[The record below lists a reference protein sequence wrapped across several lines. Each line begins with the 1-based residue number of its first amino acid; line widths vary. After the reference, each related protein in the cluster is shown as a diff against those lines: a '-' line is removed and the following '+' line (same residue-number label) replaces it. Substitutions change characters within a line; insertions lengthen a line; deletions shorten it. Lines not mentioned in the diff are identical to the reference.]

1 MQLGKVIRTY
11 RKNKN
16 MTQEEMAG
24 RLGVTAPAVNKWE
37 NGNSFP
43 DITLLAPIARLLDIS
58 LNTLLSFHEELT
70 EEEIRAVIYE
80 LDAMLKER
88 PYDQVFQWA
97 RRKLEEYPN
106 CEQLIW
112 QAALIL
118 DVQRIVEKIPDA
130 EKYDA
135 YLLSLYTRAL
145 ESGDEAIRRHA
156 AEALFGFYMR
166 KEAYEQAEGYLIYFS
181 AQDPMRKIKQAQLHQ
196 AAGRR
201 TEAYKAYE
209 ELLFS
214 IYQAVNLAL
223 QGIYSLALQDQN
235 LEKAQ
240 MLADKQAEMAR
251 CFGMGKYYEA
261 CAGLEIA
268 TIKKDTEAV
277 LEIMREMLSGLE
289 QIGSFS
295 TNPLYEHMDF
305 KETREEFRK
314 EMKQNLLAAFQDEE
328 SFGFLKKDQ
337 RWQELVR
344 FT

>member
-37 NGNSFP
+37 NGNSLP

-58 LNTLLSFHEELT
+58 LNTLLSFQEDLT
-70 EEEIRAVIYE
+70 EEEIQTVIYE

-88 PYDQVFQWA
+88 PYDEAFWWV

-118 DVQRIVEKIPDA
+118 DVQRTVKKILDA

-135 YLLSLYTRAL
+135 YLLSLYTRVL
-145 ESGDEAIRRHA
+145 ESKDEFIRRHA

-166 KEAYEQAEGYLIYFS
+166 KEAYDKAEEYLKYLPE
-181 AQDPMRKIKQAQLHQ
+181 QDPVRKIKQAQLYQ

-201 TEAYKAYE
+201 TEAYKEYE

-214 IYQAVNLAL
+214 GYQVVNGAL
-223 QGIYSLALQDQN
+223 SGIYSLTLQDRN
-235 LEKAQ
+235 MEKAQ
-240 MLADKQAEMAR
+240 MLADKQTEMAR

-261 CAGLEIA
+261 SAGLEMA
-268 TIKKDTEAV
+268 TMKKDAEAV

-289 QIGSFS
+289 QFGSFS
-295 TNPLYEHMDF
+295 GNPLYEHMNF
-305 KETREEFRK
+305 KEMREEFRE
-314 EMKQNLLAAFQDEE
+314 EMKQNLLAAFRDEE
-328 SFGFLKKDQ
+328 NFGFLKEDQ
-337 RWQELVR
+337 RWRELVR
-344 FT
+344 LT

>member
-16 MTQEEMAG
+16 MTQEEIAG

-37 NGNSFP
+37 NGNSLP

-58 LNTLLSFHEELT
+58 LNTLLSFQEDLT
-70 EEEIRAVIYE
+70 EEEIQAVIYE

-88 PYDQVFQWA
+88 PYDEAFWWV

-118 DVQRIVEKIPDA
+118 DVQRTVKKIPDA

-135 YLLSLYTRAL
+135 YLLSLYTRVL
-145 ESGDEAIRRHA
+145 ESKDEFIRQHA

-166 KEAYEQAEGYLIYFS
+166 KEAYDKAEEYLKYLP
-181 AQDPMRKIKQAQLHQ
+181 AQDPVRKIKQAQLHQ

-201 TEAYKAYE
+201 TEAYKEYE

-214 IYQAVNLAL
+214 GYQVVNGAL
-223 QGIYSLALQDQN
+223 SGIYSLTLQDRN
-235 LEKAQ
+235 MEKAQ

-261 CAGLEIA
+261 SAGLEMA
-268 TIKKDTEAV
+268 TMKKDAEAV

-289 QIGSFS
+289 QFGSFS
-295 TNPLYEHMDF
+295 GNPLYEHMNF
-305 KETREEFRK
+305 KEMREEFRE
-314 EMKQNLLAAFQDEE
+314 EMKQNLLAAFRDEE
-328 SFGFLKKDQ
+328 SFGFLKEDQ
-337 RWQELVR
+337 RWRELVR
-344 FT
+344 LT

>member
-214 IYQAVNLAL
+214 IYQVVNLAL
-223 QGIYSLALQDQN
+223 QGIYSLALRDQN

-268 TIKKDTEAV
+268 TIKKRYGGRTGNYAGNAV
-277 LEIMREMLSGLE
+277 RPGADR
-289 QIGSFS
+289 QFS

-328 SFGFLKKDQ
+328 SFGFLKKDR